1 MTVPTP
7 ASDTAADAVADASA
21 PSVPVPAAASAASSV
36 SVSPRRL
43 AWRRFRANRL
53 AAASAVFLVLVAIV
67 AVFAPWI
74 ATHPPNAIDLS
85 SSRLPPSG
93 DHWFGTDPSGRDV
106 YSRVVFGA
114 RVSLIVGLCA
124 AFAAAGVGLLLGMI
138 AGLVG
143 GWVDA
148 VLMRIADTVLSL
160 PTLLVVLVLVAVTGP
175 SIYTIILA
183 IGLFE
188 WPSTARIV
196 RSVTL
201 TARELDYVAAARN
214 FGANVS
220 HTVRRHIL
228 KVVISPLTVAGT
240 VLVAR
245 GIMLEATLSFLGYGV
260 APPTATWGG
269 MLNEAQNISVL
280 QRMPWLWLAP
290 GIAIALV
297 VAAVN
302 FLGDGLRDAQ
312 DPRGQR

>member
-1 MTVPTP
+1 MTIADP
-7 ASDTAADAVADASA
+7 ASTDDAPAGGDTIA
-21 PSVPVPAAASAASSV
+21 
-36 SVSPRRL
+36 VSPRRL
-43 AWRRFRANRL
+43 AWRRFRSNRL
-53 AAASAVFLVLVAIV
+53 AAASAAFLALVVIV
-67 AVFAPWI
+67 AVFAPLI
-74 ATHPPNAIDLS
+74 ATHAPNAIDLAA
-85 SSRLPPSG
+85 SRQPPSG
-93 DHWFGTDPSGRDV
+93 SHWFGTDPSGRDV
-106 YSRVVFGA
+106 YSRVVYGA

-124 AFAAAGVGLLLGMI
+124 ALAAAGAGLLIGMV

-143 GWVDA
+143 GWLDA

-160 PTLLVVLVLVAVTGP
+160 PTLLVVLALVAITGP
-175 SIYTIILA
+175 SIYTIVLA

-188 WPSTARIV
+188 WPTTARIV

-201 TARELDYVAAARN
+201 SARELDYVTAARN

-220 HTVRRHIL
+220 HTVRRHVL
-228 KVVISPLTVAGT
+228 KVVVSPLTVAGT

-280 QRMPWLWLAP
+280 QKMPWLWLAP

-302 FLGDGLRDAQ
+302 FVGDGLRDAQ
-312 DPRGQR
+312 DPRGHR